1 MCAGMRKSRH
11 AETGG
16 ITPITMLPDQT
27 GHHGIQIALLP
38 VTSSNLFILSGFMGC
53 ATMKA
58 EVF

>member
-1 MCAGMRKSRH
+1 MRKGRH

-16 ITPITMLPDQT
+16 ITTIIKRPDQT

-38 VTSSNLFILSGFMGC
+38 VTGGNLFILSGLVGY